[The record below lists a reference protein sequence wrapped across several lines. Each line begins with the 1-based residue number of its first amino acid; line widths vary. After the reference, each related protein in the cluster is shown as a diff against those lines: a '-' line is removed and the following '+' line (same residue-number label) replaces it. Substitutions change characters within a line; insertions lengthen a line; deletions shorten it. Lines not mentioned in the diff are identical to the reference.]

1 MWWGGSRRDRQ
12 TVQAVDSEYAPAIQH
27 DCRNPLPFQGFGEAE
42 LFVRPRRTAGM
53 DEDHDPDDLV
63 DEARGALENAY
74 VPYSEYEV
82 GAALLADEGTVYTG
96 ANVEN
101 ANYSN
106 SLHAEEVALSRA
118 WMAGAREFVALAVSS
133 GVRDGV
139 TPCGMCR
146 QTLVELCPAEMPVY
160 CDEGD
165 SVTEY
170 TLGELIPATISRE
183 TLGK

>member
-1 MWWGGSRRDRQ
+1 MDTDHSP
-12 TVQAVDSEYAPAIQH
+12 E
-27 DCRNPLPFQGFGEAE
+27 E
-42 LFVRPRRTAGM
+42 LVAA
-53 DEDHDPDDLV
+53 
-63 DEARGALENAY
+63 AREALEQAY
-74 VPYSEYEV
+74 VPYSEYRV
-82 GAALLADEGTVYTG
+82 GAALLAADGTVYTG

-118 WMAGAREFVALAVSS
+118 WMDGAREFVALAVTS

-146 QTLVELCPAEMPVY
+146 QTLAELCPDDLPVY
-160 CDEGD
+160 CDEDETCGK
-165 SVTEY
+165 Y
-170 TLGELIPATISRE
+170 TLGELIPATISRD

>member
-1 MWWGGSRRDRQ
+1 MDHSADELVAAAR
-12 TVQAVDSEYAPAIQH
+12 
-27 DCRNPLPFQGFGEAE
+27 EA
-42 LFVRPRRTAGM
+42 LA
-53 DEDHDPDDLV
+53 
-63 DEARGALENAY
+63 NAY

-82 GAALLADEGTVYTG
+82 GAALLAGDGTVYTG
-96 ANVEN
+96 ANIEN

-106 SLHAEEVALSRA
+106 SLHAEEVAVSRA
-118 WMAGAREFVALAVSS
+118 WMDGAREFVAIAVSS

-146 QTLVELCPAEMPVY
+146 QTLAELCPGDMPVY
-160 CDEGD
+160 CDEGE

-170 TLGELIPATISRE
+170 SLGELIPATISRE